1 MMNDELNGKLRNGE
15 IEKCKNEMS
24 NGK

>member
-1 MMNDELNGKLRNGE
+1 MNDELNGKLRNGE

-24 NGK
+24 NAK

>member
-1 MMNDELNGKLRNGE
+1 MNDELNGKLRNGE

>member
-24 NGK
+24 NAK